1 MAKFRL
7 DEFGIP
13 KISRSDLEMRV
24 ESNFLSHFAPDCLK
38 QAKATPIASI
48 AMQLK
53 EKFGLK
59 LDLQADLGHRDGK
72 KVRGCY
78 SLDARRISIDQ
89 SLEPGSP
96 PFNFT
101 LAHEIGHF
109 VLHRQ
114 LTPVMLD
121 RIDGNT
127 IQDDDRSLVLD
138 QLECGNPRSW
148 LEWQANKFAS
158 SLLLPRKTVPG
169 FVLAK
174 QKERGVVGNL
184 GTLYLDRQSGNVED
198 FYAIVKEM
206 EFIYQVSRLAIRIRL
221 RELNILEDNA
231 NKGDFA
237 AAEPV
242 SVKRPL
248 HDLLGSLA
256 ERLKNEGRG

>member
-1 MAKFRL
+1 
-7 DEFGIP
+7 
-13 KISRSDLEMRV
+13 
-24 ESNFLSHFAPDCLK
+24 
-38 QAKATPIASI
+38 
-48 AMQLK
+48 
-53 EKFGLK
+53 
-59 LDLQADLGHRDGK
+59 
-72 KVRGCY
+72 
-78 SLDARRISIDQ
+78 
-89 SLEPGSP
+89 
-96 PFNFT
+96 
-101 LAHEIGHF
+101 
-109 VLHRQ
+109 
-114 LTPVMLD
+114 MLD

-206 EFIYQVSRLAIRIRL
+206 EFIYQVSRSAIRIRL